1 MVRVM
6 SAHAKLTLSPN
17 MSTLTSDPAMPTIST
32 RLRPTLSDHTPHQK
46 LHHTPHA
53 PHTHTHTAHA
63 FGWGQLYNRTHRTH
77 TDFLRCSWLPM

>member
-46 LHHTPHA
+46 LPDTHTTHTA
-53 PHTHTHTAHA
+53 HTHTHTARTRT
-63 FGWGQLYNRTHRTH
+63 RTHRT
-77 TDFLRCSWLPM
+77 S